1 MSVDIIN
8 QRKFNSQIE
17 ITDLIAEAV
26 QNASARRNQVL
37 NTKEPLL
44 AFSEEDAKGI
54 MGGQVGKSD
63 YTIIFGM
70 FPCDPPVLS

>member
-1 MSVDIIN
+1 MDIN

-37 NTKEPLL
+37 DAKEPLL
-44 AFSEEDAKGI
+44 AFSEEEAKGI
-54 MGGQVGKSD
+54 MGGQVGKLD
-63 YTIIFGM
+63 FTACGM
-70 FPCDPPVLS
+70 VSCDPPVLS

>member
-1 MSVDIIN
+1 MSVNIN

-37 NTKEPLL
+37 DAKEPPL
-44 AFSEEDAKGI
+44 AFSEEEAKGI
-54 MGGQVGKSD
+54 MGGQVGKLD
-63 YTIIFGM
+63 YYIIAGM
-70 FPCDPPVLS
+70 FPIDPPVLS